1 MTYNPITYTASGGQT
16 VFNIP
21 FTRISDTY
29 IRVATKL
36 VGATTYIT
44 KSVSTDYTIVGN
56 TVVFNIGLASGV
68 KVRIWRST
76 NRTSLVDFNGVNNLT
91 SSNLGLTTTQ
101 QSNIAEEVEASLDD
115 LNAVVDGIVTSVV
128 GFDPDNVSNTYLELQ
143 GDVAAA
149 VADLEDATTSFA
161 AQTAQVTTNTTNI
174 TTNTTNITNL
184 TNQGTLPNG
193 YVTTPT
199 PTYTSARV
207 VNFNG
212 IAAARTVDNVSNIV
226 LASSSRNLDLGTTGA
241 NGLDT
246 GTIAN
251 NTWYYVYLY
260 QNGYVAST
268 TNGASTL
275 TIDTVVQKVVQ
286 LPLTLRTNGSA
297 NILPFYMVSWE
308 GRSSHTRYS
317 TQLNGSTAG
326 LAGSPTVIGLVSS
339 GTYSAFSLASFVPP
353 SSRVGTLFVYSRGGG
368 AVLFRQTGATN
379 EYIYDIAGAVQSR
392 ELTVLTNSSQSI
404 DARVTI
410 SGVDLAVTGYTI
422 NL

>member
-36 VGATTYIT
+36 VGATNYIT

-76 NRTSLVDFNGVNNLT
+76 NRASLVDFNGVNNLT

-101 QSNIAEEVEASLDD
+101 QANIAEEVEADLGE

-128 GFDPDNVSNTYLELQ
+128 GFDPDNVSNSYLELQ
-143 GDVAAA
+143 GDVTDAIATVDDA
-149 VADLEDATTSFA
+149 VADFA
-161 AQTAQVTTNTTNI
+161 AQTAQVS
-174 TTNTTNITNL
+174 TNTTNITNL

-193 YVTTPT
+193 YVTTPV

-212 IAAARTVDNVSNIV
+212 MAAARTVDNVSNIV
-226 LASSSRNLDLGTTGA
+226 LTSASRNLDLNTTGA

-246 GTIAN
+246 GTVAN

-260 QNGYVAST
+260 ANGYVAST
-268 TNGASTL
+268 TNSATTL
-275 TIDTVVQKVVQ
+275 TIAATSQKVIQ
-286 LPLTLRTNGSA
+286 LPLALRTDGSA
-297 NILPFYMVSWE
+297 NIIPFKLTQWV
-308 GRSSHTRYS
+308 GRFSELVYDVTYDFVASPSTGVTRIS
-317 TQLNGSTAG
+317 
-326 LAGSPTVIGLVSS
+326 
-339 GTYSAFSLASFVPP
+339 SAFANTSFTSVAASSFVPP
-353 SSRVGTLFVYSRGGG
+353 LTRNANFITRTANGGG
-368 AVLFRQTGATN
+368 QPSFGYREATGKAETQMYAVVSSAPCINQVSNASLTASQALEFKISSSN
-379 EYIYDIAGAVQSR
+379 MDIF
-392 ELTVLTNSSQSI
+392 
-404 DARVTI
+404 
-410 SGVDLAVTGYTI
+410 VTGYGI